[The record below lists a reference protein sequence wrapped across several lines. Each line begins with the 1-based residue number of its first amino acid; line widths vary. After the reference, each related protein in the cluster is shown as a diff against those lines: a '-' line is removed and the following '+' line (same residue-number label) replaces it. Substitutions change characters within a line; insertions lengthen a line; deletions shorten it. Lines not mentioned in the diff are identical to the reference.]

1 MADHVCPFWVGYLL
15 SSPIRKLWHNP
26 EKILEPYLE
35 QGMKVL
41 DIGCAMGFFS
51 LPMARMVGK
60 SGKVFGIDIQEKIIS
75 CLKKRAKKAGL
86 LDRINT
92 HVCSQRSL
100 CLDELDGEIDF
111 ALAFAVVHEV
121 PDSSS
126 FFPEI
131 YRLLKPA
138 GRMLMAE
145 PKGRVSAEDFEASVC
160 TAQECGFKVMEKP
173 CIRSARA
180 VVLLK
185 HGA

>member
-26 EKILEPYLE
+26 KQILEQYIE

-41 DIGCAMGFFS
+41 DIGCSMGFFS
-51 LPMARMVGK
+51 LPMARMVGN
-60 SGKVFGIDIQEKIIS
+60 SGKVLCIDIQEKMIS
-75 CLKKRAKKAGL
+75 CLEKRAKKAGL
-86 LDRINT
+86 LDRIIIR
-92 HVCSQRSL
+92 VCSDRSL
-100 CLDELDGEIDF
+100 CLDKLNGEIDF

-121 PDSSS
+121 PDSSV

-131 YRLLKPA
+131 YRSLKPA

-145 PKGRVSAEDFEASVC
+145 PRGRVSAEDFEVSIC
-160 TAQECGFKVMEKP
+160 TAQEYGFKVMDKP

-180 VVLLK
+180 AVLQK
-185 HGA
+185 QGA